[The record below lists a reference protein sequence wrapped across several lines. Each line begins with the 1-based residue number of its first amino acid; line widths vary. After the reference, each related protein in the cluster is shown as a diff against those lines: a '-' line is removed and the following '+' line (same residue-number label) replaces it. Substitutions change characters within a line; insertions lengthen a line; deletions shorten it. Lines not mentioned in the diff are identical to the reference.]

1 MFPKTSMR
9 KSTVG
14 PNSSKLKI
22 VLYWGDILYD
32 TKICKPTDVITVGRN
47 PGHTFILDVDP
58 LKLVEV
64 RQDNTADIYFTE
76 KTDGHLRIGKDLV
89 SLRTARDKK
98 KVDCDQT
105 GLYHVHLTKS
115 DKADFVFGHVSMYI
129 DWAGRVEAITRT
141 KEFDKKRLLFLL
153 PMLFLMFLS
162 ILILSTVDP
171 PEAEKPPE
179 RLITLLPRNAPA
191 KAALGEQKTADGGA
205 QKGDAGK
212 AELSTPEKPSLVA
225 TLQKANLGSLVSGLT
240 SLGAI
245 APENSGKQGVSAPM
259 QQAGTGGF
267 TTEGLKTGAG
277 GKTVGIGRVVGNGQ
291 GGFEGTGRLGLSGN
305 STIEGGTGHGTGDSS
320 VGGGLDRDVIESVI
334 RRRLDRI
341 RLCYERQLNFNPRL
355 SGKISVRFIIGKD
368 GSVLSSK
375 ALEDTMKNASVKNC
389 ILEEVKDWNF
399 PQPEGGTLVNVDY
412 PFVFES
418 TAKGN

>member
-1 MFPKTSMR
+1 MR
-9 KSTVG
+9 KSKAG
-14 PNSSKLKI
+14 PNSSNLQI

-32 TKICKPTDVITVGRN
+32 TKICKPTEVITVGRN

-58 LKLVEV
+58 LKLLEV
-64 RQDNTADIYFTE
+64 RADNTADVYFNE
-76 KTDGHLRIGKDLV
+76 KIDGHIRIGKDLV
-89 SLRTARDKK
+89 SLSAAREKK
-98 KVDCDQT
+98 KIERDAT
-105 GLYHVHLTKS
+105 GMYHVHLSKS
-115 DKADFVFGHVSMYI
+115 DKADFVFGHVSMYV
-129 DWAGRVEAITRT
+129 DWAGRVEAIART
-141 KEFDKKRLLFLL
+141 QEFDKKRLLFLL
-153 PMLFLMFLS
+153 PMLALMALA
-162 ILILSTVDP
+162 IIVLTTVSP
-171 PEAEKPPE
+171 PEPEKPPE

-191 KAALGEQKTADGGA
+191 KAALGEQQTSDGGA

-212 AELSTPEKPSLVA
+212 AELTTPEKPSLVA
-225 TLQKANLGSLVSGLT
+225 NLQKANLGSLVSGLT
-240 SLGAI
+240 SLGAT
-245 APENSGKQGVSAPM
+245 APETTGKQGVSAPM

-305 STIEGGTGHGTGDSS
+305 ATIEGGTGHGVGDST

-368 GSVLSSK
+368 GRVLSSK
-375 ALEDTMKNASVKNC
+375 ALEDTMKNASVKTC